1 MSFLCWQVIT
11 DSISL
16 ALIYSFRFL
25 FLLYSLLRMCFYEFV
40 SSIQI
45 IQIIGIQ
52 LFVLLYYSLFM
63 FYNIPS
69 LISASMALVLP
80 SLSSFLKYKV
90 SVWFTIF
97 YLCFWCILYIFVY
110 CIFIFLYLKIFSK
123 FCYDVSFD
131 PLDL

>member
-25 FLLYSLLRMCFYEFV
+25 FLLYSLLTMCFYEFV

-80 SLSSFLKYKV
+80 SLSSFLKYKI
-90 SVWFTIF
+90 SVWFMIF
-97 YLCFWCILYIFVY
+97 YLCFWGILYILMY